1 MAKTTVPNS
10 VKCYVTLQHG
20 TGSLLYGYRT
30 RHKIFTTLKVELGI
44 TESKT
49 TVGVIYG
56 INSPKPHKVTK
67 INTAGGYSTMSSW
80 ASDAQAKALRAN
92 DDYMVRPPQIATR
105 GISSSA
111 NFKTVYVELPG
122 IGGTTIKYAWNM
134 QKDLFNDTTAAVTT
148 NLGIKAVSANDIP
161 ELIWGPTTLNL
172 PGPANE
178 LMEGFVKPLL
188 VLNSPLL
195 KKHKMLVGV
204 SCLGH
209 GKQLMIQHLKT

>member
-20 TGSLLYGYRT
+20 PGSLLYGYRT

-111 NFKTVYVELPG
+111 NFKTVYVELPKV
-122 IGGTTIKYAWNM
+122 GGTTIKYAWNM

-161 ELIWGPTTLNL
+161 ELIWG
-172 PGPANE
+172 ANDP
-178 LMEGFVKPLL
+178 KPPRASKRINGR
-188 VLNSPLL
+188 VRATFISPKLSIIE
-195 KKHKMLVGV
+195 KAQNAGWSVMLGAWET
-204 SCLGH
+204 
-209 GKQLMIQHLKT
+209 IDDTAP